1 MTFAITDTALRK
13 IAGTVGQRVPE
24 SGGALMGPAGADL
37 VTDFIFDSQ
46 ASVTGASY
54 VPSEWLQK
62 AVNQAESSEGT
73 LTLKGILHSH
83 PGGMNM
89 PSSTDLES
97 FETYLRANSSLENFA
112 AIICT
117 FVSGGQHGP
126 SALQSNEITSPD
138 GSLRYSFFRAS
149 ATGSRTARLRTDR
162 PRVVN
167 VGAFFDALVEN
178 LHDDWVYSEPVATTI
193 DGVGGLLA
201 EVQLRGR
208 TEALFFLSSAFPVAP
223 PTATIGPS
231 LSGGD
236 GLLSFPWDLSRTF
249 RERVIAVSE
258 TMNGRIG
265 SGDRTGHDLPE
276 VAQRGAV
283 NAEVSAA
290 ASVDQFRAHSRE
302 ATRRPAYRSPDNQDS
317 PGRHRW
323 QGLEFREWSLAGLSF
338 VVIAVAIAV
347 CTWRWGPWW
356 ALLSVP
362 GVGALVA
369 LLRLLRRRHRRM
381 AVSSPRA
388 RTRHTESLL
397 SRSSG
402 FLDSQV
408 AGESVVVLGCGSV
421 GSTAALI
428 LARSGVGSF
437 TLIDPEKV
445 EKHNIG
451 RSVYGRS
458 DCGKPKVQSLK
469 RIIRE
474 VNPGAEV
481 RVIREDFRDISDA
494 GVREI
499 LHGATAV
506 YGAADDHQAMGRL
519 SRYSYSL
526 GLPAVFVGV
535 YAKARGG
542 EVIISVPPLVCY
554 ECAVHA
560 RAMLDESGAGLGS
573 PTQDYG
579 TGRLVAEPGLYADV
593 AVLSTYAA
601 KLLLAFTRSLPEDS
615 SLRRDFL
622 EPLQSSRQT
631 FGLFGLSP
639 NFAFFSD
646 PSILGDVPSQLAF
659 QSVWVEPTGIHDC
672 PTCGTL
678 RATPK
683 DFVTP
688 DLDALRHA
696 VAVAD
701 ER

>member
-37 VTDFIFDSQ
+37 VTDFIFDPR

-54 VPSEWLQK
+54 VPSDWLQK

-73 LTLKGILHSH
+73 LKLKGILHSH
-83 PGGMNM
+83 PGGMNR

-97 FETYLRANSSLENFA
+97 FETYLQENSSLEDFA

-117 FVSGGQHGP
+117 FVPGGQNG
-126 SALQSNEITSPD
+126 SSVLQSHELMTPD
-138 GSLRYSFFRAS
+138 GILRYSFFRAS
-149 ATGSRTARLRTDR
+149 ATGSRSAKLRTDR

-167 VGAFFDALVEN
+167 VGSFLGSLVDN
-178 LHDDWVYSEPVATTI
+178 LDGDWAYSEPVATTI

-201 EVQLRGR
+201 EVQLCGR
-208 TEALFFLSSAFPVAP
+208 TEALFFFTSSFPVAP
-223 PTATIGPS
+223 PTVTLGTA
-231 LSGGD
+231 LSGGEGFH
-236 GLLSFPWDLSRTF
+236 GLPWDLSQSF
-249 RERVIAVSE
+249 QKRVISVSE
-258 TMNGRIG
+258 AINGRLRG
-265 SGDRTGHDLPE
+265 RRRAEHASPE
-276 VAQRGAV
+276 ATQQRPA
-283 NAEVSAA
+283 NAESSTASSIDQSSTQRRKVARRSVSP
-290 ASVDQFRAHSRE
+290 STTSE
-302 ATRRPAYRSPDNQDS
+302 QDS
-317 PGRHRW
+317 PRSR
-323 QGLEFREWSLAGLSF
+323 GLGFWEWSLVCMALL
-338 VVIAVAIAV
+338 VIAVAVVI
-347 CTWRWGPWW
+347 CTWKLGPWW
-356 ALLSVP
+356 MLLIVP
-362 GVGALVA
+362 GLGVVVA
-369 LLRLLRRRHRRM
+369 LLRLLRRRRRRKT
-381 AVSSPRA
+381 VFQSHVE
-388 RTRHTESLL
+388 TGHTELLL
-397 SRSSG
+397 SRSAG
-402 FLDSQV
+402 FLDAHI

-437 TLIDPEKV
+437 TLIDPEEV

-458 DCGKPKVQSLK
+458 DSGKPKVRSLK
-469 RIIRE
+469 RIIHE
-474 VNPGAEV
+474 VNPEA
-481 RVIREDFRDISDA
+481 RIRLVQENFRDISDA
-494 GVREI
+494 RVREI
-499 LHGATAV
+499 LNDATIV
-506 YGAADDHQAMGRL
+506 FGAADDHQAMVRL

-526 GLPAVFVGV
+526 GVPAVFVGV

-542 EVIISVPPLVCY
+542 EIIISAPPLVCY

-601 KLLLAFTRSLPEDS
+601 KLLLAFTRSLPRNS
-615 SLRRDFL
+615 SLRRDFF
-622 EPLQSSRQT
+622 EPLHSSHQT

-639 NFAFFSD
+639 KFAFFSD
-646 PSILGDVPSQLAF
+646 PGILGNVPSQLAF
-659 QSVWVEPTGIHDC
+659 QSVWVEPTRIDDC
-672 PTCGTL
+672 STCGTL
-678 RATPK
+678 RTIPK

-696 VAVAD
+696 VATAD
-701 ER
+701 EG